1 MIITCPQCATRYQA
15 DAIKFQPAGRNVRCA
30 KCGHVWHQD
39 APAPEDDPLAGIVAP
54 EPEPAPPP
62 PSPPPPEPEPE
73 PEAVPIAVAPKP
85 AALAP
90 NPIIRRETAA
100 APPPPVVKP
109 PRGPSPWPRRI
120 AIALGWIG
128 LIALVL
134 AIGWSALHFRQQIAT
149 VWPQSA
155 SVYAAMGLK
164 TNASGIDIH
173 DVVPTRAEENGQTVL
188 TVKGLITNSSSREL
202 PVPQIRVALLDDDS
216 REIYHWL
223 TVPQVMTLRAGA
235 TTGFAARLNSPPKAR
250 HFEVRFA
257 RADE

>member
-1 MIITCPQCATRYQA
+1 
-15 DAIKFQPAGRNVRCA
+15 
-30 KCGHVWHQD
+30 
-39 APAPEDDPLAGIVAP
+39 
-54 EPEPAPPP
+54 
-62 PSPPPPEPEPE
+62 
-73 PEAVPIAVAPKP
+73 VPIAVAPKP